1 MREPQKLLLE
11 PDWPRMRQLIAKRL
25 NISEDEVQ
33 AMQDKGDSLD
43 KVELAMAIEEVLEDL
58 HGRS

>member
-1 MREPQKLLLE
+1 
-11 PDWPRMRQLIAKRL
+11 MRQLIAKRL

-33 AMQDKGDSLD
+33 AMQDKGDSLS
-43 KVELAMAIEEVLEDL
+43 KVELAMTIEEDLEDL

>member
-1 MREPQKLLLE
+1 MKLLLE

-33 AMQDKGDSLD
+33 AMQDKSDSLR
-43 KVELAMAIEEVLEDL
+43 KVELAMTIEEVLEDL

>member
-1 MREPQKLLLE
+1 MRQPRKLLLE

-33 AMQDKGDSLD
+33 AMQDKGDSLA
-43 KVELAMAIEEVLEDL
+43 KVELAMAIEEILDDL
-58 HGRS
+58 KS

>member
-1 MREPQKLLLE
+1 MRQPRKLLLE

-33 AMQDKGDSLD
+33 AMQDKGDSLA
-43 KVELAMAIEEVLEDL
+43 KVELVMAIEEILNEL
-58 HGRS
+58 KS

>member
-1 MREPQKLLLE
+1 MRQPKKLLFE

-33 AMQDKGDSLD
+33 AMQDKGDSLS
-43 KVELAMAIEEVLEDL
+43 KVELAMTIAEVLEDL

>member
-1 MREPQKLLLE
+1 MSTEVPLRLE

-25 NISEDEVQ
+25 KVSEEEVQ
-33 AMQDKGDSLD
+33 KMRDKGDSLD